1 MGERNFDV
9 EGITFGRLGVPIF
22 LFLTGALMLSKPMEK
37 EAISKFY
44 KKKWLSLFITMQIL
58 IFIWTIFLMLYKNA
72 GGETETV
79 SFGELMKCLFL
90 QRDVPAIM
98 PAWYIPMILGQ

>member
-1 MGERNFDV
+1 M
-9 EGITFGRLGVPIF
+9 PIF
-22 LFLTGALMLSKPMEK
+22 LFLTGALILSKPMEK